1 MAERQLNEKD
11 KKLVWS
17 LEEALKKKKELGQ
30 EGEVNL
36 EKDIKVK
43 QVDTSKDVLVYEV
56 IFRIIIKSCYY
67 FTFLNFS
74 MRLKKTQS
82 RS

>member
-56 IFRIIIKSCYY
+56 ILLLNLDIILH
-67 FTFLNFS
+67 FLI
-74 MRLKKTQS
+74 LV
-82 RS
+82 